1 MPRSQTSVPDF
12 MPVLSVG
19 RHRSPKRGA
28 CFMEYASHLSG
39 ERWSDHPA
47 CTHPAVAALAR
58 AVNDC
63 TTDEARAKLIPLIP
77 SVIGLTGRDDRMRLI
92 VSIRASAAALPVA
105 SESRQR
111 AVAVGLAH
119 CEVLVENDSSTL
131 GDDLRATIRGAFDQA
146 PSAERWAR
154 AFISTVGTAR
164 AHLESWTVDKLVALS
179 VVGIAEACVADS
191 DERLVRLLST
201 TIDDC
206 VADRENVRR
215 RAQVDTVVPARR
227 DVGRDVQRA
236 LVDDLLFWKG

>member
-1 MPRSQTSVPDF
+1 
-12 MPVLSVG
+12 
-19 RHRSPKRGA
+19 
-28 CFMEYASHLSG
+28 MEYASHLAG
-39 ERWSDHPA
+39 ERWSDHPS

-63 TTDEARAKLIPLIP
+63 TSDEARARLVPLIP

-111 AVAVGLAH
+111 AIAVGLAH
-119 CEVLVENDSSTL
+119 CEVLIEKDTTAL
-131 GDDLRATIRGAFDQA
+131 GDDLRSTIRGAFDQA

-154 AFISTVGTAR
+154 AFLGTVGTAK

-179 VVGIAEACVADS
+179 VVGIAEACVSDAD
-191 DERLVRLLST
+191 DRLVRLLST

-206 VADRENVRR
+206 VADRENSRR
-215 RAQVDTVVPARR
+215 RQVAQSTSRARH
-227 DVGRDVQRA
+227 DLGRDVDRA
-236 LVDDLLFWKG
+236 LVDDLLFWKS